1 MIQTRIKIN
10 SDDTG
15 KHVMPIDDKMEKVEK
30 KGLQQNFLSG
40 IQRKNIF
47 VRCDHILDDLDG
59 ISCITV
65 PHAST
70 RA

>member
-15 KHVMPIDDKMEKVEK
+15 KHVMLIDNKMEKVEK

-47 VRCDHILDDLDG
+47 ISCDHILDELDG
-59 ISCITV
+59 ISYITV